1 MSGWLWSRSVID
13 SDEDDRDLTSLTVPR
28 VGRLAETG
36 DVWQPWRLLDPAGE
50 VVEPVAAWLR
60 DLQAAGRSALTQRS
74 YGIGLPRVFRTA
86 DFVSIYAAS
95 CEFRYSV
102 RTSCGVR

>member
-1 MSGWLWSRSVID
+1 MPVRQVQVELGWGSGEAVWHVGPD
-13 SDEDDRDLTSLTVPR
+13 QAERD
-28 VGRLAETG
+28 
-36 DVWQPWRLLDPAGE
+36 
-50 VVEPVAAWLR
+50 AAWELYVE
-60 DLQAAGRSALTQRS
+60 LV
-74 YGIGLPRVFRTA
+74 GLPRVSRTA